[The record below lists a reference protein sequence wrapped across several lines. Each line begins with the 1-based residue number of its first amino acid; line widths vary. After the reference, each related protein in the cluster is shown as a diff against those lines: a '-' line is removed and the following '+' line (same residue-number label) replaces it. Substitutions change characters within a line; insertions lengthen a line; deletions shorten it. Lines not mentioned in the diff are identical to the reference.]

1 MDSGNES
8 VSKRKTRQQSLK
20 YMMEIIEN
28 RNRVSQSGNLTNIS
42 CGRKRKNIE
51 PSGGDERNVEN
62 NGQRK
67 FSPGTRESFT
77 NQPFVEE
84 VSNDGADS
92 SEEESDGDGD
102 VVIISEQEK
111 EENGPNVVREEEE
124 EGEEEEEEEEESD
137 PNVAIIREGEESDP
151 NVIIREEN
159 EEESDHDVVI
169 KEEEEESDPDVV
181 IIRENEEEDKSDPD
195 VVIIRE
201 EEEESDPDVAIIRE
215 EEESDP
221 DIVIIREEEDE
232 ESDLDVVTIRV
243 EEEES
248 DHDVVVIREK
258 PAPMLNATY
267 EVVPS
272 TSSMFRATVES
283 KEFTDTTSYS
293 ESKFR
298 SSTNALRKNRKK
310 IFEESKFLKFIV
322 KSIKK
327 CQ

>member
-8 VSKRKTRQQSLK
+8 VSKRRTRQQSLK
-20 YMMEIIEN
+20 YMMEIIEK
-28 RNRVSQSGNLTNIS
+28 RNRVSQSGNPTNIS
-42 CGRKRKNIE
+42 FGRKRKNME

-77 NQPFVEE
+77 NQPFIEE

-102 VVIISEQEK
+102 VVIISE
-111 EENGPNVVREEEE
+111 
-124 EGEEEEEEEEESD
+124 
-137 PNVAIIREGEESDP
+137 EGEESDP

-181 IIRENEEEDKSDPD
+181 IIREDEEEEEDESDPD

-201 EEEESDPDVAIIRE
+201 EGKESDPNVVIIRE

-221 DIVIIREEEDE
+221 DVVIIRGGGGGG
-232 ESDLDVVTIRV
+232 
-243 EEEES
+243 
-248 DHDVVVIREK
+248 
-258 PAPMLNATY
+258 
-267 EVVPS
+267 
-272 TSSMFRATVES
+272 
-283 KEFTDTTSYS
+283 
-293 ESKFR
+293 
-298 SSTNALRKNRKK
+298 
-310 IFEESKFLKFIV
+310 
-322 KSIKK
+322 
-327 CQ
+327 